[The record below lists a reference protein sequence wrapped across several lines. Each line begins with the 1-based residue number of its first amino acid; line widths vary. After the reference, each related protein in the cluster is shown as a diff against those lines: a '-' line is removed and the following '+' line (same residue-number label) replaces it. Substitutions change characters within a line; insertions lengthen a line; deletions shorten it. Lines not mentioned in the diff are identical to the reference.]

1 MVRLAQAVRDPA
13 ETLAVAVD
21 AVVRKEARRRSLR
34 TTRTSAGGSRV
45 HACFRPR
52 KRASASIR
60 SPRPNRR
67 ALREPD
73 LGGQGHRHHFDNA
86 IGAQRYGTVS

>member
-52 KRASASIR
+52 KRASAHDQPTLSEVVP
-60 SPRPNRR
+60 SG
-67 ALREPD
+67 RELAAD
-73 LGGQGHRHHFDNA
+73 
-86 IGAQRYGTVS
+86 